1 MPSSKHIE
9 IATADLTLAL
19 GSLIRRIR
27 AAAPSDLHD
36 LSWTQKS
43 VIIRLDKD
51 GPTTAADLARAEG
64 VKAQSM
70 GTAIATLEK
79 MGLVE
84 RKAHPTDGRQ
94 MNIALTDNGKAM
106 RKDTQVAKHTWLA
119 HAIEKLEPEDQATLF
134 AAADVIKKLV
144 DL

>member
-1 MPSSKHIE
+1 MSPPKHIE
-9 IATADLTLAL
+9 TAVAELTLAL
-19 GSLIRRIR
+19 GSLIRRVR
-27 AAAPSDLHD
+27 AAAPSEVNE

-43 VIIRLDKD
+43 VIVRLDKD

-94 MNIALTDNGKAM
+94 MNIVLTAKGTAM
-106 RKDTQVAKHTWLA
+106 RKDTREAKHTWLA
-119 HAIEKLEPEDQATLF
+119 HAIKKLDKKDQEKLF
-134 AAADVIKKLV
+134 AAGEVIRKLV